1 MIMMK
6 VNVWSSRSELKL
18 SHSER
23 RRVSCR
29 GMIIIFKI
37 DDFACSR
44 CVAVYDCNKARFIWD
59 YRHFSKRL
67 EPGFVFFYRAFFL
80 SHYPFKYFMS
90 SSFNCTCN
98 KHLLLIRLFYFILLQ
113 AYVRFHPYFVMYTFL
128 LMLVDFISLSKINGS
143 ILLRLAWDVIY
154 KKQFCW
160 TVTFINIIVYCSMG
174 RIVTASSWKG

>member
-6 VNVWSSRSELKL
+6 VNVWSSRSELQNFLILKGGVCPAVEWLLHLKL
-18 SHSER
+18 
-23 RRVSCR
+23 
-29 GMIIIFKI
+29 MILHALDVLRFVIVMKLGLFEIIVIFL
-37 DDFACSR
+37 R
-44 CVAVYDCNKARFIWD
+44 ELN
-59 YRHFSKRL
+59 
-67 EPGFVFFYRAFFL
+67 PGFVFFYRAFFL

-154 KKQFCW
+154 KKQF
-160 TVTFINIIVYCSMG
+160 
-174 RIVTASSWKG
+174 R